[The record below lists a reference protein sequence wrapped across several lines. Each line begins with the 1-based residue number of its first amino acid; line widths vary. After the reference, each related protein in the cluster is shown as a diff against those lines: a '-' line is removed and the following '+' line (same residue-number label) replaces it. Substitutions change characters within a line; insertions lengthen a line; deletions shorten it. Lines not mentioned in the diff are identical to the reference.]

1 MAKKKRKKEHYTS
14 KYQKRVIKARKS
26 ADSLALKL
34 KLKKI
39 NKARKKALGL

>member
-1 MAKKKRKKEHYTS
+1 MKPKENKR
-14 KYQKRVIKARKS
+14 YQDYKQRVIKARKS

-34 KLKKI
+34 KLKNI